1 MEESVF
7 ICPSC
12 GKQNPANARFC
23 YACGATLSAGVT
35 PTETGKSADPQD
47 AGAPFS
53 DQETQ
58 IPAAAYSK
66 PQPQY
71 VPPAPQVYPPA
82 PTPETYYPPKP
93 RKRGRVRCC
102 AVGCLVVLLVLL
114 IGLPILHVTV
124 LRPLIEGAIYK
135 QVSNSLEDVGSSN
148 NIYYGTDTE
157 NITERQINDDAK
169 SAWDYL
175 PGSTDGHIYLQQDQ
189 IRLEVKFYGVNVW
202 AAADLRVNNRG
213 EFVIKSMKM
222 HWLLNVLFSESA
234 LKRELAK
241 TINEKIVR
249 PKGLFMLAFQVSE
262 GKLFVAYESR

>member
-1 MEESVF
+1 MEESVY

-35 PTETGKSADPQD
+35 PTETDRSASLQD

-58 IPAAAYSK
+58 IPAASYSK

-71 VPPAPQVYPPA
+71 VPPAP
-82 PTPETYYPPKP
+82 TPEAYFPPKP

-114 IGLPILHVTV
+114 IGLPILHITV

-135 QVSNSLEDVGSSN
+135 QVSNSLEDVASSKN
-148 NIYYGTDTE
+148 NYYGTDTE
-157 NITERQINDDAK
+157 SITERQLNDDAK

-189 IRLEVKFYGVNVW
+189 IRLEAKFYGVKVW
-202 AAADLRVNNRG
+202 AAADMRVNNRG
-213 EFVIKSMKM
+213 EFVVKSMKM

-234 LKRELAK
+234 LKREIAQ

-262 GKLFVAYESR
+262 GKLFVAYEPR